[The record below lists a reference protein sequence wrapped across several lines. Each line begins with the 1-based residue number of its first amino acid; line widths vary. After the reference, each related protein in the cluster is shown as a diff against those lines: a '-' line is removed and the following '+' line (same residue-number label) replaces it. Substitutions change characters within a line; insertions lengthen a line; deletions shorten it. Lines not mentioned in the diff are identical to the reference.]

1 MVMFRLPRMVAGLG
15 YAGACRPFYRTGLL
29 LLCRVWSCEPQKVIE
44 WVTDYNCL
52 IKNDDLFGVLPST
65 NELQNSKNVFALM
78 QKIYDILSNI
88 VRIQADHIYE
98 KYNIAPHFQDFKF
111 YISHHSKVKRYE
123 AIWKKFEDVLM
134 LRDSS
139 TMHQRSHDIQHE
151 ITQSL
156 GSIKGLYVQHPLVP
170 KTKNKSITHEG
181 PHEKR
186 SALHDF
192 EPIPDLLSLTGNE
205 WIPPTDTTHPWG

>member
-1 MVMFRLPRMVAGLG
+1 MGADHSIPTYHHNPDTKSIELKQLPV
-15 YAGACRPFYRTGLL
+15 YVP
-29 LLCRVWSCEPQKVIE
+29 RVNKSFIE
-44 WVTDYNCL
+44 WVTDYDCL
-52 IKNDDLFGVLPST
+52 IKNDDLFGVLPT
-65 NELQNSKNVFALM
+65 KDELQNSNNVFALM

-111 YISHHSKVKRYE
+111 YISHDSKLKQYE

-139 TMHQRSHDIQHE
+139 TMHQRTHDIQHE

-170 KTKNKSITHEG
+170 KTKNKSITHERLHG
-181 PHEKR
+181 ER
-186 SALHDF
+186 RALQKLQ
-192 EPIPDLLSLTGNE
+192 PIPDILSLYG
-205 WIPPTDTTHPWG
+205 DV

>member
-1 MVMFRLPRMVAGLG
+1 MGAEHSIPTTSHDTPDTKNINLKQRPVNVPRVNNT
-15 YAGACRPFYRTGLL
+15 F
-29 LLCRVWSCEPQKVIE
+29 IE
-44 WVTDYNCL
+44 WVTDYKCL
-52 IKNDDLFGVLPST
+52 IKIDDLFGVLPST
-65 NELQNSKNVFALM
+65 NELQKPKNVFALM
-78 QKIYDILSNI
+78 QTICDILSNI

-205 WIPPTDTTHPWG
+205 WTPHTDTTHP